1 MIVPTPIWRLQL
13 RSGSAH
19 CDLALAVDRGPVV
32 PTAALAVG
40 VRQCPLRSGTC
51 SRSRRRRK
59 RWRRRRGEEGGGRRE
74 KGGGNPHLA
83 GGEKDGK
90 SSASS
95 NMVTSLFIYCN
106 GSTFYVKEFVGS

>member
-40 VRQCPLRSGTC
+40 VRQYPLRSGTC

-59 RWRRRRGEEGGGRRE
+59 RWRRRRGGGGGRRE